1 MGHKRVGVPSRR
13 YTSEFK
19 VEAGKAGAQR
29 WDVGGE
35 SPAWNTGFEFIQ
47 LGEA

>member
-1 MGHKRVGVPSRR
+1 MEKDQQKIQGIKDRS
-13 YTSEFK
+13 
-19 VEAGKAGAQR
+19 GKAGTQR

-35 SPAWNTGFEFIQ
+35 SPTWNTGFEFIQ